1 MTTDQL
7 LHVARPREC
16 NTQQTPPLH
25 ATARA
30 TSAQQTTLRALS
42 GAVLARNRPCNSHAT
57 TVEKACNN
65 TPLLRPSFVASNLD
79 RPTTGNAE
87 LDGLIDIVGR
97 HYDTPE
103 DEYQLIRETA
113 AGAIQGA
120 LLSFR
125 AMATR
130 HLLFSDEPIPDDRR
144 LCRDCSNLAR
154 SGQCL
159 AAQRGTI
166 DAHRGYQPVKNV
178 LHRCNGFKVEA

>member
-1 MTTDQL
+1 MGAPDLIGHLKGMGLTLTAAGDRL
-7 LHVARPREC
+7 LVEPREAITDEIRQLIRE
-16 NTQQTPPLH
+16 NK
-25 ATARA
+25 
-30 TSAQQTTLRALS
+30 AQILAAL
-42 GAVLARNRPCNSHAT
+42 N
-57 TVEKACNN
+57 
-65 TPLLRPSFVASNLD
+65 
-79 RPTTGNAE
+79 PTTGNAE

-130 HLLFSDEPIPDDRR
+130 HLLFDDEPIPDDRI
-144 LCRDCSNLAR
+144 LCRDCSNLTR

-178 LHRCNGFKVEA
+178 LHRCHGFEVAA